1 MNLLFIKYWFFNKS
15 WVFILVFLFMIE
27 IFFFIVCEGGLEFL
41 CNNNGNCS
49 DGVGGDGMCMC
60 FFGYIGIFC

>member
-1 MNLLFIKYWFFNKS
+1 
-15 WVFILVFLFMIE
+15 MIE

-60 FFGYIGIFC
+60 FFGYIGIFCQLCVNSMDNLILECGEYLLS

>member
-1 MNLLFIKYWFFNKS
+1 
-15 WVFILVFLFMIE
+15 MIE

-60 FFGYIGIFC
+60 FFGYIGFFC